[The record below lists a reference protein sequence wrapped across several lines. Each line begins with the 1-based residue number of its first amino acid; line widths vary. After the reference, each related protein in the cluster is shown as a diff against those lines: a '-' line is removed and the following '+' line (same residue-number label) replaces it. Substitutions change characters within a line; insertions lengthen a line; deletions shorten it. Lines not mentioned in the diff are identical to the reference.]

1 MSAPTF
7 VLSEFQKVRQATTPE
22 LPNVLKASD
31 LSYAQQVLPVKEEIK
46 ALFPKAHAVQYVE
59 LQPGEPTTE
68 SKSPLRI
75 GVVLSGGQAPGGHNV
90 IMGVFDFIKRHHP
103 NSQLFGFLDGP
114 RGIFTNNF
122 MEISEELMR
131 AYRNQGGFDMIRA
144 GRDKIETE
152 AQFVSSLKNCKA
164 LQLDG
169 LVVIGGDDSNTNACL
184 LAEYFLSHECATRII
199 GCPKT
204 IDGDL
209 KNDFIEISFGFDTA
223 TKTYCELIG
232 NICLDAVSSQKY
244 YHFIRLMGRSASH
257 ITLECALQTRSLA
270 ILGEEVEAQNQ
281 TLEHIAMDLVELI
294 IKRAENGKL
303 YGVVLVPEGLIEF
316 IPEIKRL
323 ISQIN
328 DIVAH
333 GAPSESSEVKEFVAS
348 KLTEDSLR
356 VFRFLPEA
364 ICDQL
369 LLDRDPHGNVQVA
382 KIDTERLLILL
393 VDAELKRRGV
403 TFPFFPQAHYFGY
416 EGRSALPTIF
426 DSTYCYGLGCTAA
439 ALIRYNFTGCMA
451 TLRGLKRGV
460 AHWQPAGC
468 PLAAM
473 MDVEHRKGKNVPV
486 ITKALVSMDSPC
498 FRAYARMREQWK
510 INDCFRFPGPVQFEG
525 LASNALPMLLAPPV
539 DAELASS
546 TDDIRAEYPY
556 YIRKEVDLSALAK
569 IRIAAPVDT
578 PSVFVDGLQSCTLV
592 PGEILQVVNEEA
604 KATVYESFPNLR
616 DPRFTRFVEVG
627 SSETPATHPL
637 NIGIAFIGRHTPGAH
652 NVIQGLLMAVKSRPG
667 SALFGFLGGNQGIY
681 HKKYFEITEDNFR
694 LYRNTGGMDFLGRGT
709 DDIRHPEQLAKTKE
723 VCVLLNLD
731 GLVLLGGSHTMTD
744 AAIVAEYL
752 VQNKSKTKVIGVPAT
767 VDGNIGFHLFETSV
781 GFDTAARVYSQLIGN
796 MMTDAASATKY
807 WYFIRLMGRDPSHL
821 VLECGLQTHA
831 NVTLIS
837 EYCKREGET
846 LADIVRNIADV
857 VQARAASGKLFGTL
871 LVPEGLLQQIPHY
884 KELISEINEMYRGKS
899 SEERAVLAK
908 LLSESDEAVDT
919 HFQVYSAPVLKTL
932 PQFFR
937 KELLTKYDSNGTIQ
951 LSLVE
956 TERLLAEGVAK
967 ELKARKAA
975 GTFKA
980 SFSPITHFF
989 GYQGRCSFP
998 SMFDC
1003 SLGTT
1008 YGLAAAALISGG
1020 VTGYMT
1026 TARGLVGE
1034 VSHWKVGGIPLTSM
1048 MNVKAKSIYGRN
1060 KAIVPSFEVDLNAKA
1075 FQTLSVESKQWAT
1088 SDLQSNPGP
1097 TQYTG
1102 ASAYQVNQTLQSNH
1116 KMYLDLLEKIS
1127 SLCDTIQKMC
1137 RFGVREELLHTAV
1150 IGLSSVEG
1158 ILQLHKRN

>member
-7 VLSEFQKVRQATTPE
+7 VLSEFQKVRQAAVPE
-22 LPNVLKASD
+22 LPNVLKASE
-31 LSYAQQVLPVKEEIK
+31 LTFSQQVLPVKEEIK
-46 ALFPKAHAVQYVE
+46 ELFPKAHAVQYVE
-59 LQPGEPTTE
+59 LQPAEAISE
-68 SKSPLRI
+68 SRSPLRI

-90 IMGVFDFIKRHHP
+90 IMGAFDYIKRHHP
-103 NSQLFGFLDGP
+103 NSQLFGFLNGP
-114 RGIFTNNF
+114 RGVFTNDF
-122 MEISEELMR
+122 IEITEELMR

-152 AQFVSSLKNCKA
+152 AQFSSSLKNCKA

-184 LAEYFLSHECATRII
+184 LAEYFLSHDCPTRVI
-199 GCPKT
+199 GAPKT

-209 KNDFIEISFGFDTA
+209 KNEFIEISFGFDTA

-281 TLEHIAMDLVELI
+281 TLEEIAMGLVDLI
-294 IKRAENGKL
+294 IKRAELGKL

-323 ISQIN
+323 IRQIN
-328 DIVAH
+328 DILAQ
-333 GAPSESSEVKEFVAS
+333 GAPVETSQVKEFVAS

-356 VFRFLPEA
+356 VFHFLPEA
-364 ICDQL
+364 ICEQL

-393 VDAELKRRGV
+393 IDAELRRRNV
-403 TFPFFPQAHYFGY
+403 PFPFFPQAHYFGY
-416 EGRSALPTIF
+416 EGRSALPTNF

-451 TLRGLKRGV
+451 TLRGLKREV

-486 ITKALVSMDSPC
+486 ITKALVSMDAPC
-498 FRAYARMREQWK
+498 FRAYARMREHWK
-510 INDCFRFPGPVQFEG
+510 LNDCYRFPGPVQFEG
-525 LASNALPMLLAPPV
+525 PASNSLPMLLAPPS

-546 TDDIRAEYPY
+546 TDDARAEYPY
-556 YIRKEVDLSALAK
+556 YVRKEVDLSALAK
-569 IRIAAPVDT
+569 SRISAPVDI
-578 PSVFVDGLQSCTLV
+578 PQVFRNGLQSSV
-592 PGEILQVVNEEA
+592 IVQGEILQLSNEEA
-604 KATVYESFPNLR
+604 KATVHESFPNLR
-616 DPRFTRFVEVG
+616 EVRYQRFVEVG
-627 SSETPATHPL
+627 AADNVSTSPV
-637 NIGIAFIGRHTPGAH
+637 NIGVAFIGRHCPGAH
-652 NVIQGLLMAVKSRPG
+652 NVIQGLLQAVKSRPG
-667 SALFGFLGGNQGIY
+667 STLYGFLGGNLGIFN
-681 HKKYFEITEDNFR
+681 KKYFEITEDNFH

-709 DDIRHPEQLAKTKE
+709 DDIRHPDQLAKTKE

-744 AAIVAEYL
+744 TAIIAEYL
-752 VQNKSKTKVIGVPAT
+752 LQNKSKTKVIGVPAT

-781 GFDTAARVYSQLIGN
+781 GFDTAARVYAQLIGN

-821 VLECGLQTHA
+821 VLECALQTHP
-831 NVTLIS
+831 NFTLIS

-871 LVPEGLLQQIPHY
+871 LVPEGLLQQLPHY
-884 KELISEINEMYRGKS
+884 KELLQEINDLYRVKTA
-899 SEERAVLAK
+899 EERAALAK
-908 LLSESDEAVDT
+908 LLVESDEAVDA
-919 HFQVYSAPVLKTL
+919 HFPVYSAPVLKSL
-932 PQFFR
+932 PPFFR
-937 KELLTKYDSNGTIQ
+937 KEILTKYDSNGTIQ

-956 TERLLAEGVAK
+956 TERLLAEEVAK
-967 ELKARKAA
+967 ELKGRKAA
-975 GTFKA
+975 GTFKS

-1020 VTGYMT
+1020 MTGYMT

-1075 FQTLSVESKQWAT
+1075 FQTLSVECKKWSV

-1102 ASAYQVNQTLQSNH
+1102 AAAYQINETLQNNH

-1127 SLCDTIQKMC
+1127 TLCEKIQKMC
-1137 RFGVREELLHTAV
+1137 RFGVREDLLHTAV

-1158 ILQLHKRN
+1158 ILELHKRS